1 MIFVPVIIVIAI
13 AIIFTPTSG
22 RGRGRQRKQKSF
34 ISMMLDGQKQTE
46 KKNGSHRGVMCGPG
60 GSKKKRWY

>member
-1 MIFVPVIIVIAI
+1 MIFVPVIIVIAL
-13 AIIFTPTSG
+13 AIIFSPTKPR
-22 RGRGRQRKQKSF
+22 RGRRRKQKGL